1 MASLFTENTNPAL
14 THPLDLVEQ
23 IVTDQDW
30 PFERFDEDE
39 MAIGVAGSWCEYHI
53 CFSLRPE
60 LCMIQI
66 SCSFDMRISESRQD
80 SVLVLF
86 GLLNEKMWMGH
97 FELCREAGLPVFRHS
112 MPLSEVSGLTSKQA
126 EDLIQVALRESERV
140 YPALQFMLW
149 GGKSPEQAVAAAL
162 LETVGEA

>member
-1 MASLFTENTNPAL
+1 MASLYTDDMNSAY

-23 IVTDQDW
+23 IVSDQEW

-60 LCMIQI
+60 LRMLQI
-66 SCSFDMRISESRQD
+66 SCSFDMRIPDARRND
-80 SVLVLF
+80 VLVLF
-86 GLLNEKMWMGH
+86 GLMNEKMWMGH
-97 FELCREAGLPVFRHS
+97 LEMCQSGGLPVFRHGI
-112 MPLSEVSGLTSKQA
+112 PLSNVAGLTPDQV
-126 EDLIQVALRESERV
+126 EDLIQVALQESERV
-140 YPALQFMLW
+140 YPALQFLLW
-149 GGKSPEQAVAAAL
+149 GGKAPEQAVAAAL

>member
-1 MASLFTENTNPAL
+1 MATLFTEDMHSAY

-23 IVTDQDW
+23 IVSDQEW

-39 MAIGVAGSWCEYHI
+39 IAIGVVGSWCEYHI

-60 LCMIQI
+60 LRMIQV
-66 SCSFDMRISESRQD
+66 SCSFDMRIPAARRHD
-80 SVLVLF
+80 VLVLF
-86 GLLNEKMWMGH
+86 GLMNEKMWMGH
-97 FELCREAGLPVFRHS
+97 LEMCQDAGLPVFRHG
-112 MPLSEVSGLTSKQA
+112 MPLSDVTGLTGNQA
-126 EDLIQVALRESERV
+126 QDLIEVAIRESERV
-140 YPALQFMLW
+140 YPALQFLLW